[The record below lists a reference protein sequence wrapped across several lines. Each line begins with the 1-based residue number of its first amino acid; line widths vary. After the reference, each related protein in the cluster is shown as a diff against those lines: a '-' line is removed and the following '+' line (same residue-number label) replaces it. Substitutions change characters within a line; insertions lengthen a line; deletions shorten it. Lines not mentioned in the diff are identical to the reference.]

1 MRNTGWIRGNIVV
14 CAMLVL
20 TLGALSVT
28 GCLVPEHRDDALSA
42 LARWEDR
49 RLADTDSLIAMLA
62 DEDAHVRLSALRAAG
77 RIGRTD
83 VVREVIAG
91 LDDPSDAVKTAAA
104 EALGYLDDESAVE
117 PLTRTLT
124 TGSARVREAAL
135 FALARLPHDG
145 RALVETA
152 LHGPEREATLAWN
165 ALRDR
170 AADADSTLLADTIR
184 AGLVRPETDVLW
196 RVLRCAERLPGR
208 DIVVD
213 IAAFTTADNAQVRIH
228 ACRALSRMGGDM
240 ALAAVLDCGERPGRF
255 TRRDDTRIAIAV
267 MNALGALG
275 HEALVDETDH
285 VRLVALLASGSRHE
299 TAHVARAALEAMAR
313 AVDDKPLPAA
323 AAARESL
330 LPVWRI
336 RLLQSARAQLK
347 PVDDAP
353 EPEAVVRAAA
363 VTACLALRGPGL
375 VSDPVWT
382 RIESDGHPL
391 VRQAVWTGLCR
402 HILTPDEVIV
412 WSGDV
417 GDAMPPALRM
427 TACGALVEA
436 GKRLHTESHPDSTL
450 ALVDD
455 VIQSTLRRVL
465 LADNPQAS
473 ANAADL
479 LTGYASDQNLIA
491 LLQAHTS
498 ASGLSGVDVRRSVL
512 GLLSTWL
519 ADSTCV
525 PADTLR
531 APLAGILE
539 AGFDAPEIHI
549 RLAAREA
556 AEAGDLLPPELIPS
570 EASLRATVG
579 AHVRHPDQGDLALPF
594 GPVRVRC
601 ETDRGVF
608 VMELDPQTAPNTC
621 ATFLVLI
628 TDGFYDDLTFH
639 RVVPDFVIQGG
650 DPDGTGWGGPGF
662 MIRSEWSRLP
672 YERGTVGIAH
682 SGKDTGGSQF
692 FVGLSPQPH
701 LNGRYTVFGKVVKGM
716 EVAETVQPGDTF
728 RLLIEE

>member
-1 MRNTGWIRGNIVV
+1 MRYSGWIRVNIVV
-14 CAMLVL
+14 CATIVL
-20 TLGALSVT
+20 TLGVLSMT
-28 GCLVPEHRDDALSA
+28 GCLVPEQRDDALSS

-62 DEDAHVRLSALRAAG
+62 DNDAHVRLSALRAAG

-91 LDDPSDAVKTAAA
+91 LDDTSDAVKTAAA
-104 EALGYLDDESAVE
+104 EALGYLGDESAVE
-117 PLTRTLT
+117 PLTRALN
-124 TGSARVREAAL
+124 TGSARVREAVL
-135 FALARLPHDG
+135 FALARLSHDG
-145 RALVETA
+145 RALIETA

-170 AADADSTLLADTIR
+170 AADTDSTLLADTIH
-184 AGLVRPETDVLW
+184 AGLVRPETAVLW

-208 DIVVD
+208 DLVVD
-213 IAAFTTADNAQVRIH
+213 IAAFTTADQAQVRVH
-228 ACRALSRMGGDM
+228 ACRALARMGGDT
-240 ALAAVLDCGERPGRF
+240 ALAAVLDCGDRPGRF
-255 TRRDDTRIAIAV
+255 SRRDSDRISIAV
-267 MNALGALG
+267 MNALGTLG
-275 HEALVDETDH
+275 REALVDEADH

-299 TAHVARAALEAMAR
+299 STHVARAALAAMAR

-336 RLLQSARAQLK
+336 RLLHSARAQLM
-347 PVDDAP
+347 PVDEAP

-363 VTACLALRGPGL
+363 VTACLALRGAGL
-375 VSDPVWT
+375 VSAPAWT
-382 RIESDGHPL
+382 RIESDEHAL

-402 HILTPDEVIV
+402 HVLTPADVIDR
-412 WSGDV
+412 SGDV

-436 GKRLHTESHPDSTL
+436 GERFHEESHPDSTL
-450 ALVDD
+450 ALLDD

-465 LADNPQAS
+465 LADDPQAA

-491 LLQAHTS
+491 LLRAHTS
-498 ASGLSGVDVRRSVL
+498 AGGLSGVDMKRSVL

-519 ADSTCV
+519 ADSTYV

-531 APLAGILE
+531 APLTDILE

-556 AEAGDLLPPELIPS
+556 AQAGDLFAPALIPS
-570 EASLRATVG
+570 EASLRATLP
-579 AHVRHPDQGDLALPF
+579 AYIRHPDQGDLALPF
-594 GPVRVRC
+594 APIRVRC
-601 ETDRGVF
+601 RTDRGDF
-608 VMELDPQTAPNTC
+608 VMELDPQMAPNTC
-621 ATFLVLI
+621 ATFLTLI
-628 TDGFYDDLTFH
+628 ADGFYDGLTFH

-650 DPDGTGWGGPGF
+650 DPSSTGWGGPGF
-662 MIRSEWSRLP
+662 TIRSEWSRIP

-728 RLLIEE
+728 HLLIEE